1 MIDFDIVRLTK
12 DHNVLAFDCGNKDIN
27 DFLMEDAYDYQEGLL
42 AVTYLALNKSHDDV
56 LSYFCLLNDKLA
68 YFPGDDKKAWNKFTD
83 LDVDEDT
90 RLMYFDLKPFRDA
103 CGFKR

>member
-42 AVTYLALNKSHDDV
+42 AVTYLALNKSQHAESLQEIV
-56 LSYFCLLNDKLA
+56 LTLSARSVRLLISFKMVVT
-68 YFPGDDKKAWNKFTD
+68 YC
-83 LDVDEDT
+83 DEE
-90 RLMYFDLKPFRDA
+90 K
-103 CGFKR
+103 G